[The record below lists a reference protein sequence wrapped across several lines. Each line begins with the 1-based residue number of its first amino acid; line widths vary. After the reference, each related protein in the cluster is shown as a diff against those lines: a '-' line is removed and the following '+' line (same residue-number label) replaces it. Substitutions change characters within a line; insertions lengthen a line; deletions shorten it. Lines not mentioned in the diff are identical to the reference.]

1 MGLGVSTKKRGF
13 YDNSFWVKIV
23 CTPPSKNHKQKV
35 GSSLSHRL
43 LLWAPPQ
50 VERGGCMQGNGLEKE
65 PWAHLPLP
73 GLLSLLSDA
82 RRTDVSEAPMQDL
95 QGVDEGSRVAVS
107 HQKYDILNGSRFPHT
122 CCGTLMFMC
131 RRRGRSSKDGRL
143 GSRVISEAEGTK
155 GLWELAGFT
164 HLSTLSPDACR
175 DVFGG
180 LKMPDT
186 SPAE

>member
-13 YDNSFWVKIV
+13 YDNSFRVKIV
-23 CTPPSKNHKQKV
+23 CTPPCKNHKQKV

-65 PWAHLPLP
+65 SWAHLPL
-73 GLLSLLSDA
+73 LVLSGPTLIELSHANNRDA
-82 RRTDVSEAPMQDL
+82 SEAPVQDL
-95 QGVDEGSRVAVS
+95 QGSGVAVS
-107 HQKYDILNGSRFPHT
+107 HQKYDIFNGDRFPHA

-131 RRRGRSSKDGRL
+131 RRKRRHREDGPLQSWGNSKSHGRA
-143 GSRVISEAEGTK
+143 SRAGFC
-155 GLWELAGFT
+155 GFT
-164 HLSTLSPDACR
+164 HLSTLSSDACR
-175 DVFGG
+175 DVFCD
-180 LKMPDT
+180 LKMPGT